1 MRDRVEVSSFEAV
14 EFFRTAVLR
23 FVDAANGALT
33 SADVEITRTIHWL
46 ESEQIPYWKKVLRD
60 SAEEIEKLK
69 TAYRDKALYKDATG
83 ARHSA
88 IDELKALR
96 RAETRRE
103 EYEQRAAATRRN
115 LRQLQREVTL
125 YKGAASQL
133 RGMVNGMVATSA
145 EELGR
150 VVEQLERYV
159 HIAPEAPRAAELATA
174 MSRENALFEPP
185 QTTTQELSEGAIA
198 EALRGRTPSAKARR
212 AAERADF
219 APPLPAA
226 PPLDRL
232 DMLPQEGEIPS
243 RYALVTTTL
252 GAEDAGGAVYLERLE
267 PTGPSD
273 SGWHIGPA
281 GDEPARATGE
291 GLGKP
296 ACVTITAGRIAQQQ
310 PELGRLLSLPV
321 GWFLRAARGK
331 IVVIIDPLGRC
342 VWREADQGGR

>member
-1 MRDRVEVSSFEAV
+1 VRDRVEVSSFEAV
-14 EFFRTAVLR
+14 TFFRTAVVR
-23 FVDAANGALT
+23 FVDAANAALT

-69 TAYRDKALYKDATG
+69 TAYRDKAFYKDATG

-96 RAETRRE
+96 RAEARRE

-133 RGMVNGMVATSA
+133 RGMVNGMVQASA

-159 HIAPEAPRAAELATA
+159 HIAPEDPRPADLAAA
-174 MSRENALFEPP
+174 MAREHALFEPP
-185 QTTTQELSEGAIA
+185 QTTPRELDEGTIA
-198 EALRGRTPSAKARR
+198 EALRRRTPTAKIRR
-212 AAERADF
+212 AAGRADF
-219 APPLPAA
+219 APPLPASPA
-226 PPLDRL
+226 LESL
-232 DMLPQEGEIPS
+232 AMLPQDGEVPG

-252 GAEDAGGAVYLERLE
+252 GPDAGGAVYMERLE
-267 PTGPSD
+267 PMGPSD

-281 GDEPARATGE
+281 DEPGDIGAGAA
-291 GLGKP
+291 GK
-296 ACVTITAGRIAQQQ
+296 ASCVTITAGRVAQQQ

-321 GWFLRAARGK
+321 GWFLRAEGGR
-331 IVVIIDPLGRC
+331 IVVIMDPLGRC
-342 VWREADQGGR
+342 VWRPAD